1 MSETASVAQTSP
13 YEMIGGAEGV
23 RRLADAFYDIM
34 DTDPAFRELRD
45 MHGPDLAPMREAL
58 TGFFSAWFGG
68 PRDWIENRGGFCI
81 MSRHAK
87 MNITKTTA
95 DQWMAAM
102 RQAIAQTGTPAD
114 LAPQLDQAFSR
125 LAAAMV

>member
-1 MSETASVAQTSP
+1 MAQTSP

-34 DTDPAFRELRD
+34 DSDPAYRELRD
-45 MHGPDLAPMREAL
+45 MHGADLGPMREAL
-58 TGFFSAWFGG
+58 AGFFSAWFGG
-68 PRDWIENRGGFCI
+68 PRDWIEGRGGFCI
-81 MSRHAK
+81 MSRHGK
-87 MNITKTTA
+87 MNITETTA
-95 DQWMAAM
+95 GQWMAAM
-102 RQAIAQTGTPAD
+102 RQAIAQTNTPAD